1 MLISSMTNPR
11 IKNILNLKKSAKHR
25 KEKGCFLAEGPRL
38 VFEIRKENIF
48 EMYVTQDFFDKY
60 QKELEG
66 YSYDFI
72 SDNVCRRLSDTKT
85 PQGILAVV
93 KKQEMSL
100 ETILHKEKNPLFMI
114 LENLQDPGN
123 LGTIIRTGEGAGV
136 TAILMNEQCVDPYNP
151 KVVRSTMGAILRV
164 PILVVKDLFQT
175 VEQLKDEGIN
185 VYAAHL
191 KGNLFYNYDYQKG
204 CAFLIGNEGN
214 GLSDSLTQ
222 MATDWI
228 KIPMKG
234 SVESLNAAVAST
246 VIMYEVQRQRE
257 WR

>member
-1 MLISSMTNPR
+1 MISSTSNPR
-11 IKNILNLKKSAKHR
+11 IKHILSLKKSAKSR
-25 KEKGCFLAEGPRL
+25 REEGCFLAEGPRF
-38 VFEIRKENIF
+38 VFEVPKKNIL
-48 EMYVTQDFFDKY
+48 EMYITEEFYGRHKN
-60 QKELEG
+60 ELEG
-66 YSYDFI
+66 YSYELI
-72 SDNVCRRLSDTKT
+72 GENVCRHLSDTKT
-85 PQGILAVV
+85 PQGILAIV
-93 KKQEMSL
+93 KRQEITL
-100 ETILHKEKNPLFMI
+100 EEILKKEESPLFLV

-164 PILVVKDLFQT
+164 PVLIVKDLIRT
-175 VEQLKDEGIN
+175 VERLKKEEID

-191 KGNLFYNYDYQKG
+191 KGKLFYDYDYNKG

-214 GLSDSLTQ
+214 GLSDQ
-222 MATDWI
+222 IAGMATDWI

-234 SVESLNAAVAST
+234 RVESLNAAVAST
-246 VIMYEVQRQRE
+246 VIMYEVQRQRG